1 MNPENLPTSSELRN
15 KLRLTDQMVAL
26 PALGLILTYISSAV
40 DFRPGEIGT
49 LLAALGFYAAITVA
63 IVEWLRGKQLAPLG
77 RVLDAGEDTPLDEDE
92 IVDGFR
98 VAISLPST
106 AARTVAAMWL
116 VPGVVLPLA
125 LAAIGH
131 TSWIGIERW
140 SVLIVAVVSGAVV
153 SAGFLFFLT
162 KSTLEDVREHVGL
175 RMEDSNVRESA
186 IVPLPLAKKVQFV
199 VLGAVLT
206 TLLLTVSLAWSRS
219 TAAVDAQAMEWQQ
232 RVLSAVAMK
241 MRTSS
246 FIEARLDVLP
256 LDAVLPYEVELLV
269 LHGDEPADD
278 LRVGREDAS
287 VDLSIVAL
295 APENVGRTSSLVPG
309 YVTTWNRLPDGRMLV
324 AMIDRA
330 ELQLGFG
337 AFGAVLGLLT
347 LLTSAVAIALAWL
360 LSRDLRRAVEMLQ
373 AEADRLASG
382 DLRRSRVWE
391 AEDEMGGLGR
401 AFERMGASLRKTVGG
416 VAQAADRVESAVA
429 DISAVSR
436 SVAVASA
443 DQVRRIQQASDLM
456 LEINQQVRG
465 VSDSAQALNLS
476 VEESSSSILELGA
489 AGDELNDTATVL
501 SGKVDEVSGS
511 IEQMVRSVKE
521 VGSTSEQL
529 SDAAAETSSSM
540 EEMAS
545 AMRAVDT
552 TAEATASLS
561 NDVVSLAERGQQR
574 VSQTMDGMEHIRDAT
589 DAAEKVIR
597 GLGARTKEIGGILDV
612 IDDVAD
618 ETNLL
623 ALNAAII
630 SAQAGENGRA
640 FSVVAD
646 EIKELAD
653 RVLASTKEIGSLIR
667 NVQEESEAA
676 VGAIEAGS
684 QSVAGGVELSAEAG
698 TSLEEITLASRESGT
713 RIGEIVSAVREQTK
727 ATSHVV
733 SLMEAVREGV
743 DHISRARTEQD
754 GANEVV
760 YRSSVTMQEVAQ
772 QVRRTTEEQSRGFGR
787 IRESIEGVREA
798 VEQINGSLRDQSSAC
813 SQVAE
818 FLEQVADGTRSNE
831 DAAQR
836 MGDSMRVMMDQ
847 AEALRADLEQ
857 FQI

>member
-1 MNPENLPTSSELRN
+1 MNPENLPTNSELRA
-15 KLRLTDQMVAL
+15 KLRLIDHMVTL
-26 PALGLILTYISSAV
+26 PALALVLTYISSAV
-40 DFRPGEIGT
+40 DFRPGE
-49 LLAALGFYAAITVA
+49 LVPVLAVLACYAAVTVGLM
-63 IVEWLRGKQLAPLG
+63 EWLRGRQMAPLQ
-77 RVLDAGEDTPLDEDE
+77 RVLDAGDEEISPDE
-92 IVDGFR
+92 LAAGFR
-98 VAISLPST
+98 VAVGLPAV
-106 AARTVAAMWL
+106 AARTVGAVWL
-116 VPGVVLPLA
+116 TPGLILPLA
-125 LAAIGH
+125 LAALGH
-131 TSWIGIERW
+131 TSWLGFERW
-140 SVLIVAVVSGAVV
+140 SVILVAVVSGAVL
-153 SAGFLFFLT
+153 SAGFLFFLA
-162 KSTLEDVREHVGL
+162 KNAFEEVREGLGL
-175 RMEDSNVRESA
+175 RFEDTDERARV
-186 IVPLPLAKKVQFV
+186 VVGLPLASKVQFV
-199 VLGAVLT
+199 VLGAVVT

-232 RVLSAVAMK
+232 RVLVAISAK
-241 MRTSS
+241 MRMSS
-246 FIEARLDVLP
+246 FMDARLAVLP
-256 LDAVLPYEVELLV
+256 ADAVLPHE
-269 LHGDEPADD
+269 
-278 LRVGREDAS
+278 
-287 VDLSIVAL
+287 VDLVVLREGQDVTTVPLGRDGSVADLTAIAL
-295 APENVGRTSSLVPG
+295 APEHVGGTASLVDG
-309 YVTTWNRLPDGRMLV
+309 QVVSWKRLPDGRTLV
-324 AMIDRA
+324 AAIDRDDL
-330 ELQLGFG
+330 ELGFG
-337 AFGAVLGLLT
+337 AFGFVLALLALLT
-347 LLTSAVAIALAWL
+347 GGVAIGLGWL
-360 LSRDLRRAVEMLQ
+360 LSKDIRRAAEVLQ
-373 AEADRLASG
+373 AEAERLASG
-382 DLRRSRVWE
+382 DLRRGRVWE

-416 VAQAADRVESAVA
+416 VAHTADRVEAAVA

-501 SGKVDEVSGS
+501 SSKVDEVSGS

-545 AMRAVDT
+545 AMRAVDN
-552 TAEATASLS
+552 TAEATANLS
-561 NDVVSLAERGQQR
+561 NDVVDLAERGQQR
-574 VSQTMDGMEHIRDAT
+574 VSQTMSGMEAIRDAT

-630 SAQAGENGRA
+630 SAQAGEHGRA

-667 NVQEESEAA
+667 SVQEESEAA

-698 TSLEEITLASRESGT
+698 SSLEEITRASRESGT

-727 ATSHVV
+727 ATGHVV

-743 DHISRARTEQD
+743 DHISRARNEQD

-760 YRSSVTMQEVAQ
+760 YRSAVTMQEVAQ

-831 DAAQR
+831 DAAGR
-836 MGDSMRVMMDQ
+836 MGESMRVMMEQ
-847 AEALRADLEQ
+847 AEALRADLEE
-857 FQI
+857 FQL

>member
-1 MNPENLPTSSELRN
+1 MNPEIRMTSQELRN
-15 KLRLTDQMVAL
+15 KLRLVDQMVTL
-26 PALGLILTYISSAV
+26 PALAVILTYITSAV
-40 DFRPGEIGT
+40 DFRPGE
-49 LLAALGFYAAITVA
+49 LGPMLGAIAIYGVSVVA
-63 IVEWLRGKQLAPLG
+63 VMEWLRRRQIAPLA
-77 RVLDAGEDTPLDEDE
+77 RALDAGDGESLSDE
-92 IVDGFR
+92 VLFQGFGT
-98 VAISLPST
+98 AIKLPTT
-106 AARTVAAMWL
+106 AAQTVAGVWL
-116 VPGVVLPLA
+116 GAGVAVPLMLGVV
-125 LAAIGH
+125 GH
-131 TSWIGIERW
+131 TSWLGFERW
-140 SVLIVAVVSGAVV
+140 SVILVAVICGAVV
-153 SAGFLFFLT
+153 SAGFLFFLM
-162 KSTLEDVREHVGL
+162 KSALEDVRERLGL
-175 RMEDSNVRESA
+175 EFQDIDVRA
-186 IVPLPLAKKVQFV
+186 GAVTVLPLATKIQFV
-199 VLGAVLT
+199 VLGAVVT
-206 TLLLTVSLAWSRS
+206 TLLLTVSLAWTRSRD
-219 TAAVDAQAMEWQQ
+219 AVDAQAMQWQQ
-232 RVLSAVAMK
+232 RVLNAVVARMG
-241 MRTSS
+241 TSTFS
-246 FIEARLDVLP
+246 EARLDVLP
-256 LDAVLPYEVELLV
+256 VGSILPHDLDLIVI
-269 LHGDEPADD
+269 DEGEDVGEIEIGRARVPAD
-278 LRVGREDAS
+278 LGPVAS
-287 VDLSIVAL
+287 S
-295 APENVGRTSSLVPG
+295 PENFGGSSSLVAG
-309 YVTTWNRLPDGRMLV
+309 QVVSWRRLPDGRMLV
-324 AMIDRA
+324 AAIDRA
-330 ELQLGFG
+330 DLELGFG
-337 AFGAVLGLLT
+337 AFGTVLALLT
-347 LLTSAVAIALAWL
+347 LLTSSVAIALGWL
-360 LSRDLRRAVEMLQ
+360 LSRDIRRAAEVLQ
-373 AEADRLASG
+373 DEADRLASG
-382 DLRRSRVWE
+382 DLRRLRVWE

-401 AFERMGASLRKTVGG
+401 AFERMGASLRMTVGG
-416 VAQAADRVESAVA
+416 VAHTADRVEAAVA

-465 VSDSAQALNLS
+465 VADSAQALNLS

-545 AMRAVDT
+545 AMRAVDN
-552 TAEATASLS
+552 TAEATANIS

-574 VSQTMDGMEHIRDAT
+574 VSQTMSGMEAIRDAT

-630 SAQAGENGRA
+630 SAQAGEHGRA

-667 NVQEESEAA
+667 NVQDESEAA
-676 VGAIEAGS
+676 VGAIEAGT

-698 TSLEEITLASRESGT
+698 SSLEEITRASRESGT
-713 RIGEIVSAVREQTK
+713 RIGQIVSAVREQTK

-760 YRSSVTMQEVAQ
+760 YRSAVTMQEVAQ

-836 MGDSMRVMMDQ
+836 MGESMRVMMDQ
-847 AEALRADLEQ
+847 AQTLRGDLEK

>member
-1 MNPENLPTSSELRN
+1 MNDQNLLPSSKELAGR
-15 KLRLTDQMVAL
+15 LRTIDAVVAVPAMILIVAYIGSVLEIRTGEARSIAVVLTA
-26 PALGLILTYISSAV
+26 
-40 DFRPGEIGT
+40 
-49 LLAALGFYAAITVA
+49 YAVA
-63 IVEWLRGKQLAPLG
+63 IGGVYEWWRSRQMAPLA
-77 RVLDAGEDTPLDEDE
+77 RVLDARENDPLRAEEMAEAFRIAIDLPRQRAIAIA
-92 IVDGFR
+92 IVW
-98 VAISLPST
+98 VLPGLT
-106 AARTVAAMWL
+106 
-116 VPGVVLPLA
+116 LPLA
-125 LAAIGH
+125 MQMLGHSGWLALDH
-131 TSWIGIERW
+131 W
-140 SVLIVAVVSGAVV
+140 SIMLVTTISGAVV
-153 SAGFLFFLT
+153 SSGFLFFLV
-162 KSTLEDVREHVGL
+162 KSALEATREILGL
-175 RMEDSNVRESA
+175 QIESSEEREQLIRS
-186 IVPLPLAKKVQFV
+186 LPMGTKVQAV
-199 VLGAVLT
+199 VVGTVLM
-206 TLLLTVSLAWSRS
+206 TLLLTVSLAYARS
-219 TAAVDAQAMEWQQ
+219 VRAVDAHAMQWQA
-232 RVLSAVAMK
+232 RVLSALAAE
-241 MRTSS
+241 MRTTT
-246 FIEARLDVLP
+246 FGEARVSVLP
-256 LDAVLPYEVELLV
+256 VGAVLPYALDFDV
-269 LHGDEPADD
+269 LEEGDEGVDEVDWTAVMEQTESVGSSAALVAD
-278 LRVGREDAS
+278 RVVSWHRLDDGRVLVAS
-287 VDLSIVAL
+287 V
-295 APENVGRTSSLVPG
+295 
-309 YVTTWNRLPDGRMLV
+309 PDGEVQR
-324 AMIDRA
+324 
-330 ELQLGFG
+330 GFG
-337 AFGAVLGLLT
+337 AFGGVLT
-347 LLTSAVAIALAWL
+347 LLSLLTCGVALGLAWL
-360 LSRDLRRAVEMLQ
+360 LAHDVRRGAEVLQ
-373 AEADRLASG
+373 GEADRLASG
-382 DLRRSRVWE
+382 DLRRGRVWE

-401 AFERMGASLRKTVGG
+401 SFARMGGALRKTVGG
-416 VAQAADRVESAVA
+416 VAQAADRVDSAVA

-465 VSDSAQALNLS
+465 VAESAQALNLS

-545 AMRAVDT
+545 AMRAVDN
-552 TAEATASLS
+552 TAELTASLS
-561 NDVVSLAERGQQR
+561 NDVVNLSERGQQR
-574 VSQTMDGMEHIRDAT
+574 VSQTMQGMEAIRDAT

-597 GLGARTKEIGGILDV
+597 GLGARTQEIGGILDV

-630 SAQAGENGRA
+630 SAQAGEHGRA

-653 RVLASTKEIGSLIR
+653 RVLASTKEIGGLIR
-667 NVQEESEAA
+667 AVQEESEAA

-698 TSLEEITLASRESGT
+698 ASLEEITRAARESGT

-727 ATSHVV
+727 ATGHVV
-733 SLMEAVREGV
+733 GLMEAVREGV
-743 DHISRARTEQD
+743 DHISRARNEQD

-831 DAAQR
+831 EAAQR
-836 MGDSMRVMMDQ
+836 MGESMRVMMSQ
-847 AEALRADLEQ
+847 AEALREDLEQ